1 MPGDAK
7 WKGMLV
13 AWRRGEKLTPMHA
26 GTKRR
31 SARAAE
37 CDAMVMQVV
46 AGMVMK
52 GWGMPGAWTN
62 GRLVIQMLAGMMG
75 SGMLVAWRGR
85 LMIQRLAGTM
95 G

>member
-1 MPGDAK
+1 MSMPGDAK
-7 WKGMLV
+7 WRGMPV
-13 AWRRGEKLTPMHA
+13 AWRRGEKPTA

-31 SARAAE
+31 GTRAAG
-37 CDAMVMQVV
+37 CDAMVMEVV

-52 GWGMPGAWTN
+52 GWDMPGAWTN
-62 GRLVIQMLAGMMG
+62 DRLMIQMLAGMKG